1 MMSTASLK
9 GYSWPESTVD
19 VERGRVAMFAK
30 AIGET
35 DPIYFDVEAAS
46 AEGHP
51 DLLAPPTFVFGLD
64 LEHSD
69 TLGVLEAHGVNL
81 SAVLH
86 GEQRFSYHKP
96 VHAGD
101 KLTLTAEFT
110 DYYSKRNGELEF
122 LIRRSE
128 FRSDGELVAELE
140 SVSVIRNG
148 APS

>member
-1 MMSTASLK
+1 MSAESLK
-9 GYSWPESTVD
+9 GYQWPESTVD

-35 DPIYFDVEAAS
+35 DPVYFDVDAAR
-46 AEGHP
+46 AAGHP

-69 TLGVLEAHGVNL
+69 TLGVLAAHGVDL

-86 GEQRFSYHKP
+86 GEQRFTYHRD

-101 KLTLTAEFT
+101 TLSLSAEFT
-110 DYYSKRNGELEF
+110 DYYSKRNGALEF
-122 LIRRSE
+122 LVRRSQLT
-128 FRSDGELVAELE
+128 SGGDLVAEME

>member
-9 GYSWPESTVD
+9 GYTWPESTVD

-35 DPIYFDVEAAS
+35 DPIYFDVEAAR
-46 AEGHP
+46 AAGHP

-86 GEQRFSYHKP
+86 GEQRFTYHRE

-101 KLTLTAEFT
+101 SLTLSAEFT
-110 DYYSKRNGELEF
+110 DYYAKRGGALEF
-122 LIRRSE
+122 LVRRSQLT
-128 FRSDGELVAELE
+128 SDGELVAEME

-148 APS
+148 APA

>member
-1 MMSTASLK
+1 MSAESLK
-9 GYSWPESTVD
+9 GYQWPESTVD
-19 VERGRVAMFAK
+19 VERGRVAMFAN

-35 DPIYFDVEAAS
+35 DPVYFDVDAAR
-46 AEGHP
+46 AAGHP

-69 TLGVLEAHGVNL
+69 TLGVLAAHGVDL

-86 GEQRFSYHKP
+86 GEQRFTYHRD

-101 KLTLTAEFT
+101 TLSLSAEFT
-110 DYYSKRNGELEF
+110 DYYSKRNGALEF
-122 LIRRSE
+122 LVRRSQLTSGGDL
-128 FRSDGELVAELE
+128 FAEME

>member
-1 MMSTASLK
+1 
-9 GYSWPESTVD
+9 
-19 VERGRVAMFAK
+19 MFAK

-35 DPIYFDVEAAS
+35 DPIYFDVESARAA
-46 AEGHP
+46 GHP

-69 TLGVLEAHGVNL
+69 TLGVLAAHGVNL
-81 SAVLH
+81 SSVLH
-86 GEQRFSYHKP
+86 GEQRFTYHRA

-101 KLTLTAEFT
+101 TLTLCAEFT
-110 DYYSKRNGELEF
+110 DYYAKRNGALEF
-122 LIRRSE
+122 LVRRSE
-128 FRSDGELVAELE
+128 LTSGGELVAEME

>member
-1 MMSTASLK
+1 MSAASLK
-9 GYSWPESTVD
+9 GYQWPESNVV
-19 VERGRVAMFAK
+19 VERGRVAMFAR

-35 DPIYFDVEAAS
+35 DPVYFDIDTALAA
-46 AEGHP
+46 GHP

-69 TLGVLEAHGVNL
+69 TLGVLATHGVDL

-86 GEQRFSYHKP
+86 GEQRFTYHRA

-101 KLTLTAEFT
+101 TLSLRAEFT
-110 DYYSKRNGELEF
+110 DYYAKRNGALEF
-122 LIRRSE
+122 LVRRSE
-128 FRSDGELVAELE
+128 LTADGQLVAEME

-148 APS
+148 VPS

>member
-1 MMSTASLK
+1 MSAESLK
-9 GYSWPESTVD
+9 GYQWPESTVD

-35 DPIYFDVEAAS
+35 DPIYFDVEAARG
-46 AEGHP
+46 AGHP

-69 TLGVLEAHGVNL
+69 TLGVLEANGVDV

-86 GEQRFSYHKP
+86 GEQRFTYHRE

-101 KLTLTAEFT
+101 QLALTAEFT
-110 DYYSKRNGELEF
+110 DYFSKKNGALEF
-122 LIRRSE
+122 LVRKSQLT
-128 FRSDGELVAELE
+128 SGGELVAEME

>member
-1 MMSTASLK
+1 MSAESLK
-9 GYSWPESTVD
+9 GYQWPESTVD

-35 DPIYFDVEAAS
+35 DPIYFDVEAAR
-46 AEGHP
+46 AAGHS

-69 TLGVLEAHGVNL
+69 TLGVLEAHGVDL
-81 SAVLH
+81 STVLH
-86 GEQRFSYHKP
+86 GEQRFTYHGE

-101 KLTLTAEFT
+101 TLSLRAEFT
-110 DYYSKRNGELEF
+110 DYYSKRNGALEF
-122 LIRRSE
+122 LVRRSQLT
-128 FRSDGELVAELE
+128 SGGDLVAEME

>member
-1 MMSTASLK
+1 MSAESLK
-9 GYSWPESTVD
+9 GYQWPESTVA

-35 DPIYFDVEAAS
+35 DPIYFDVEAAR
-46 AEGHP
+46 AAGHP

-81 SAVLH
+81 SGVLH
-86 GEQRFSYHKP
+86 GEQRFTYHRP

-101 KLTLTAEFT
+101 TLTLRAEFT
-110 DYYSKRNGELEF
+110 DYFSKKNGALEF
-122 LIRRSE
+122 LVRRSE
-128 FRSDGELVAELE
+128 LSSNGELVAEME

>member
-1 MMSTASLK
+1 MSAESLK
-9 GYSWPESTVD
+9 GYQWPESTVD
-19 VERGRVAMFAK
+19 VERGRVAMFAN

-35 DPIYFDVEAAS
+35 DPVYFDVDAAR
-46 AEGHP
+46 AAGHP

-69 TLGVLEAHGVNL
+69 TLGVLAAHGVDL

-86 GEQRFSYHKP
+86 GEQRFTYHRD

-101 KLTLTAEFT
+101 TLSLSAEFT
-110 DYYSKRNGELEF
+110 DYYSKRNGALEF
-122 LIRRSE
+122 LVRRSQLT
-128 FRSDGELVAELE
+128 SGGDLVAEME

>member
-1 MMSTASLK
+1 MSAESLK
-9 GYSWPESTVD
+9 GYQWPESSVV
-19 VERGRVAMFAK
+19 VERGRVAMFAR

-35 DPIYFDVEAAS
+35 DPVHFDVDAAR
-46 AEGHP
+46 AAGHP

-69 TLGVLEAHGVNL
+69 TLGVLATHGVDL

-86 GEQRFSYHKP
+86 GEQRFTYHRA

-101 KLTLTAEFT
+101 TLALRAEFT
-110 DYYSKRNGELEF
+110 DYYAKRNGALEF
-122 LIRRSE
+122 LVRRSE
-128 FRSDGELVAELE
+128 LTSDGQLVAEME

-148 APS
+148 VPS

>member
-1 MMSTASLK
+1 MSADSLK
-9 GYSWPESTVD
+9 GSQWPESTVT

-35 DPIYFDVEAAS
+35 DPIYFDVEAARK
-46 AEGHP
+46 AGHP

-69 TLGVLEAHGVNL
+69 TLGVLEAHGVDL

-86 GEQRFSYHKP
+86 GEQRFVYHRD
-96 VHAGD
+96 VHAGED
-101 KLTLTAEFT
+101 LALRAEFT
-110 DYYSKRNGELEF
+110 EYYAKRGGALEF
-122 LIRRSE
+122 LVRRSE
-128 FRSDGELVAELE
+128 LTAAGELVAELE

>member
-1 MMSTASLK
+1 MSAESLK
-9 GYSWPESTVD
+9 GYQWPESTVD
-19 VERGRVAMFAK
+19 IERGRVAMFAK

-35 DPIYFDVEAAS
+35 DPVYSDLEAAR
-46 AEGHP
+46 AAGHP
-51 DLLAPPTFVFGLD
+51 DLLAPPTFVFGID

-69 TLGVLEAHGVNL
+69 TLGVLEANGVDV

-86 GEQRFSYHKP
+86 GEQRFTYHRP

-101 KLTLTAEFT
+101 TLSLRAEFT
-110 DYYSKRNGELEF
+110 DYYSKRNGALEF
-122 LIRRSE
+122 LVRRSQLT
-128 FRSDGELVAELE
+128 SGDELVAEME

>member
-1 MMSTASLK
+1 MSAESLN
-9 GYSWPESTVD
+9 GYQWPESTVD

-35 DPIYFDVEAAS
+35 DPVYFDIEAAR
-46 AEGHP
+46 AAGHR

-69 TLGVLEAHGVNL
+69 TLGVLEANGVDV
-81 SAVLH
+81 SSVLH
-86 GEQRFSYHKP
+86 GEQKFVYHRP
-96 VHAGD
+96 VYAGD
-101 KLTLTAEFT
+101 TLELQAEFT
-110 DYYSKRNGELEF
+110 DYFSKKNGALEF
-122 LIRRSE
+122 LVRRSQL
-128 FRSDGELVAELE
+128 SSGGELVAEME

>member
-1 MMSTASLK
+1 MSAASLK
-9 GYSWPESTVD
+9 GYHWPESKVD

-35 DPIYFDVEAAS
+35 DPVYFDVEAAR
-46 AEGHP
+46 AAGHP

-69 TLGVLEAHGVNL
+69 TLGVLQAHGVDL

-86 GEQRFSYHKP
+86 GEQRFTYHRLI
-96 VHAGD
+96 HAGD
-101 KLTLTAEFT
+101 TLSLRAEFT
-110 DYYSKRNGELEF
+110 DYYAKRNGALEF
-122 LIRRSE
+122 LVRRSQLTSGE
-128 FRSDGELVAELE
+128 ELVAEME

-148 APS
+148 EPS

>member
-1 MMSTASLK
+1 MSAETLK
-9 GYSWPESTVD
+9 GYQWPESSVD

-35 DPIYFDVEAAS
+35 DPVYFDVEAAR
-46 AEGHP
+46 AAGHP

-69 TLGVLEAHGVNL
+69 TLGVLEANGVDV
-81 SAVLH
+81 SSVLH
-86 GEQRFSYHKP
+86 GEQRFTYHRP

-101 KLTLTAEFT
+101 TLSLRAEFT
-110 DYYSKRNGELEF
+110 DYFSKKNGALEF
-122 LIRRSE
+122 LVRRSQLTAG
-128 FRSDGELVAELE
+128 GELVAEME

-148 APS
+148 ALS

>member
-1 MMSTASLK
+1 MSAESLK
-9 GYSWPESTVD
+9 GYQWPESTVE

-35 DPIYFDVEAAS
+35 DPVYFDVDAAR
-46 AEGHP
+46 AAGHP

-69 TLGVLEAHGVNL
+69 TLGVLAAHGVDL

-86 GEQRFSYHKP
+86 GEQRFTYHRD

-101 KLTLTAEFT
+101 TLSLRAEFT
-110 DYYSKRNGELEF
+110 DYYSKRNGALEF
-122 LIRRSE
+122 LVRRSQLTAGG
-128 FRSDGELVAELE
+128 DLVAEME